1 MLAVEVVLFGLA
13 LWLGLYLIRR
23 EPRSSRLRLAAL
35 SLLAY
40 ALGWVC
46 ELLRGV
52 SPTLLPGRLAGVVF
66 ALPLLAALA
75 LAWGTRPRSLP
86 RVLRY
91 VSPVLLLVLVVST
104 GLVLA
109 DPAWFPRLQGAALLG
124 AGLVVL
130 GVLLVRLEARDQG
143 EALVPDLLSS
153 LDAALC
159 AALVFAGP
167 VALVMLLATGPTLP
181 MVILLLGLLSL
192 AIATQVFASQLAAF
206 SDRLALAAFPQL
218 RRARADLRARADALP
233 RLNEALDLRKLDEA
247 EFARLTRRAFTFYS
261 DLARLT
267 ASPLTTMP
275 LVEERLAARGVKTD
289 ALERAIELKA
299 LLTECIE
306 RLKPPQKGDFGTSP
320 EWRYYNALYF
330 PYVVGLRPYSLRAQ
344 QAPVDPTDQTALLW
358 FRTQVPERTLHHWQN
373 AATVLIAQEL
383 RRQCGF

>member
-40 ALGWVC
+40 ALGLGC

-52 SPTLLPGRLAGVVF
+52 NPTLLLARLTWVVF
-66 ALPLLAALA
+66 VLPLLLVLA
-75 LAWGTRPRSLP
+75 LAWRTRPRTLP
-86 RVLRY
+86 RVLRF
-91 VSPVLLLVLVVST
+91 VSPALVLLLIVST
-104 GLVLA
+104 GLTLA
-109 DPAWFPRLQGAALLG
+109 DPAWFPRFRGAALLG
-124 AGLVVL
+124 VGLIAL
-130 GVLLVRLEARDQG
+130 GILLVRLEARDQG
-143 EALVPDLLSS
+143 EVLTPDLLSS
-153 LDAALC
+153 LDFALC
-159 AALVFAGP
+159 AGLVFAGP

-181 MVILLLGLLSL
+181 LVLLLLVTLTL
-192 AIATQVFASQLAAF
+192 AIATQVFSSQIAAF

-218 RRARADLRARADALP
+218 RRARADLRATADALP
-233 RLNEALDLRKLDEA
+233 RLNQALDLQKLDEA
-247 EFARLTRRAFTFYS
+247 EFIRLTRRAFSFYS
-261 DLARLT
+261 DLAWLT

-275 LVEERLAARGVKTD
+275 LIEERLAARGAKMD

-330 PYVVGLRPYSLRAQ
+330 PYVVGLRPYSLRSQ
-344 QAPVDPTDQTALLW
+344 QAPADPTDQAALLW

-373 AATVLIAQEL
+373 AATILIAQEL
-383 RRQCGF
+383 RRSI